1 MKDHLGV
8 TIGEIV
14 FVLVLCHAELPNA
27 MYLVEKDNG
36 TSKHTQC
43 IILMFIRST
52 AISCSSKSPPVLEQN
67 TCT

>member
-8 TIGEIV
+8 TTGEIV
-14 FVLVLCHAELPNA
+14 YVLVLRHAELPDA

-36 TSKHTQC
+36 TSKHTRC
-43 IILMFIRST
+43 IILMFMQFCDILF
-52 AISCSSKSPPVLEQN
+52 IKIILKQN